1 MLSIP
6 QEALDAHKLA
16 GVLGSPIEV
25 GKGMYS
31 DLQDKHCS
39 ESSIYD

>member
-16 GVLGSPIEV
+16 GVLGSSLEV

-31 DLQDKHCS
+31 DLQNKYCS
-39 ESSIYD
+39 ENNIYE